1 MLLVVDNEFNQAN
14 YPDLIGKVFENPPGF
29 AAVVETDAGKR
40 AAQIMR
46 EVDDSL
52 LDMEIN
58 RKYQ

>member
-1 MLLVVDNEFNQAN
+1 MLLVVDNAFNRAN
-14 YPDLIGKVFENPPGF
+14 YPTLIGKVFENPPGY
-29 AAVVETDAGKR
+29 AAVMSAGER